1 MSVTSNLSAKLDAL
15 EPLPPW
21 VGWLAIAGRVVVG
34 AMFIFSGL
42 AKVLDAQSFMAA
54 LPDYQIPGWV
64 VPLGALVP
72 PVELLLGTMLLLG
85 ASLGATAAAT
95 LAMLAGLSAL
105 LVVGII
111 GGELDS
117 CGCFGSYLEMSPGL
131 ALLRNLGLALLTA
144 AVWVN
149 HRRESADWLNWRIAA
164 LGSLL
169 LVSAVG
175 TGYTIDSPRQDNSLA
190 QVGEFFPDEWFVDEA
205 PVFEGQQLL
214 FVFAVN
220 CEHCWNA
227 VANIKQLAAGGDPPL
242 MGITPSDPHE
252 IEWFRKTFEVEFP
265 IYRYDPA
272 KFGDAFNYW
281 PALYLLEDG
290 FILGKEE
297 DDIPS
302 LKTFREVTL
311 GAWDS

>member
-1 MSVTSNLSAKLDAL
+1 MSVTAKLSAKLDAL

-21 VGWLAIAGRVVVG
+21 VGWLAVAGRLVVG

-42 AKVLDAQSFMAA
+42 AKVMDAQSFMAA
-54 LPDYQIPGWV
+54 LPSYQIPGWL

-85 ASLGATAAAT
+85 VSLGTTAAAT
-95 LAMLAGLSAL
+95 MAMLVVFSGL

-111 GGELDS
+111 GGELGS

-144 AVWVN
+144 AVWVR
-149 HRRESADWLNWRIAA
+149 HRKESADWLSWQMAS
-164 LGSLL
+164 LGGLL

-175 TGYTIDSPRQDNSLA
+175 TGYTIEAPRVDNSLA
-190 QVGEFFPDEWFVDEA
+190 QVGEFFPDEWFVDETPA
-205 PVFEGQQLL
+205 MDGQLLL

-242 MGITPSDPHE
+242 VGITSSDPFE
-252 IEWFRKTFEVEFP
+252 IEWFRKTFDVEFP
-265 IYRYDPA
+265 IYRFDPA
-272 KFGDAFNYW
+272 KFSDAFNYW
-281 PALYLLEDG
+281 PALYMLEDG

-297 DDIPS
+297 DDIPG
-302 LKTFREVTL
+302 LKTFREMTL
-311 GAWDS
+311 GAWES